1 MFFDLVRRNS
11 KRSRKENGIYFVSLI
26 VSIVAFYII
35 LSLENQDVMIFL
47 KTMES
52 DAVKKLLALIPI
64 LYAVSL
70 FFVFFLVFFANRY
83 QLERRSHEF
92 GIYLM
97 MGMKRSRLFFLLFV
111 ENLWSSFLALLIG
124 LPISIILS
132 EIISLLTSRLVGL
145 GIIGH
150 KFTFSISAV
159 FWTILGFLGLQ
170 IIALLILS
178 GKLARKE
185 LLDLLYD
192 KQEDKHHTDHLSISL
207 IQLVIG
213 IVSLAIAYVVG
224 IKYLGTFNFA
234 IVCLIFVSGISG
246 TFLVFRGM
254 NALIGLAIREN
265 SIKRCGLYTFTFRQ
279 LQENVLNRADS
290 LAVSSLLILVALIC
304 FGYGV
309 SIAMNANPRGEH
321 AIDFT
326 VQGEEGVI
334 KETLNSA
341 EIKPYVSNLFPM
353 KLGLLRAK
361 QDGNIE
367 TEQDIVAHEFNWGGL
382 EQAVK
387 EQDSSKEQSRL
398 LNEFGYQSSPYL
410 ISVSSYNHIL
420 NIKGEQPIQLASNEV
435 AFYGNPEF
443 NTTSIIIQNALKSA
457 PDVTIDNQPYRLLPN
472 IYSDNLVADRSIMLS
487 MGLIVPDEVFDTV
500 IDQKHQPFC
509 WNFILPKELVEKEG
523 LMEPM
528 QELSTRLKGK
538 GLEFESYLKSMGRQL
553 FYIVAASY
561 TTIYLAVLFLIIANT
576 VIGLQF
582 LMQQKKTSRRYTT
595 LSVLGSLP
603 YDMCQSAREQIA
615 WYFALPIG
623 IAIVSSFFGIKAML
637 GSILP
642 SAYKNNSKYLLIM
655 AIVTVVFLFLIE
667 CIYMIA
673 VMKISDKHIVALNKA
688 SYRE

>member
-35 LSLENQDVMIFL
+35 LSLENQDVMIYL

-52 DAVKKLLALIPI
+52 DAVNRLLALIPI

-92 GIYLM
+92 GVYLM
-97 MGMKRSRLFFLLFV
+97 LGMKRSRLFSLLFM

-150 KFTFSISAV
+150 RFTFSISAML
-159 FWTILGFLGLQ
+159 WTIVGFLGLQ

-178 GKLARKE
+178 RKLVRKE
-185 LLDLLYD
+185 LLDLLED
-192 KQEDKHHTDHLSISL
+192 KQEDKQHTDNISISL
-207 IQLVIG
+207 VQLIIG
-213 IVSLAIAYVVG
+213 IISLTIAYVLG
-224 IKYLGTFNFA
+224 IKYLRTFNLI
-234 IVCLIFVSGISG
+234 IVCLIFVSGIVG

-254 NALIGLAIREN
+254 NALICLTIRKN
-265 SIKRCGLYTFTFRQ
+265 STKRSGLYTFTFRQ
-279 LQENVLNRADS
+279 LQENVLNRAGS
-290 LAVSSLLILVALIC
+290 LAISSLLILAALIC

-309 SIAMNANPRGEH
+309 SIAMNANSSEEH
-321 AIDFT
+321 AVDFT
-326 VQGEEGVI
+326 VQGQENEI
-334 KETLNSA
+334 KEALNSA

-353 KLGLLRAK
+353 KLGFLRGE
-361 QDGNIE
+361 QDGVE
-367 TEQDIVAHEFNWGGL
+367 TNQDMVSHKFNWGGL
-382 EQAVK
+382 EEAVK
-387 EQDSSKEQSRL
+387 EQKFSEEQDML
-398 LNEFGYQSSPYL
+398 LNMLDFHSSPYL
-410 ISVSSYNHIL
+410 ISVSSYNQIL
-420 NIKGEQPIQLASNEV
+420 NIKGEQPIKLRPNEV
-435 AFYGNPEF
+435 AIYRNSEFTVGN
-443 NTTSIIIQNALKSA
+443 NILQNVLKNA
-457 PDVTIDNQPYRLLPN
+457 PDVKIDNQSYRLLPN
-472 IYSDNLVADRSIMLS
+472 IYSDNLVADRSITIS
-487 MGLIVPDEVFDTV
+487 IGLIVPDDVFDKV

-509 WNFILPKELVEKEG
+509 WNFALPKEMVEKEG
-523 LMEPM
+523 LMQPM
-528 QELSTRLKGK
+528 HEAQILLKDK

-582 LMQQKKTSRRYTT
+582 LMQQKKTSRRYAT

-603 YDMCQSAREQIA
+603 CDMCQSARKQIA

-623 IAIVSSFFGIKAML
+623 VAIVSSFFGIKAML
-637 GSILP
+637 GGLLP
-642 SAYKNNSKYLLIM
+642 SAYESNSKSLLIM
-655 AIVTVVFLFLIE
+655 AIVMVGFLFIIE
-667 CIYMIA
+667 CIYMIS
-673 VMKISDKHIVALNKA
+673 VMKISDKHIEALNK
-688 SYRE
+688 